1 MIMFENLEPSDCGLA
16 STIGLITYQ
25 ILSQF
30 SANSL
35 SPTAIYSITI
45 TVICYSLILSH
56 FKNSQLNNKKPNYE
70 QEKVEEKVKEM
81 QQQDQNQSQSQIEKV
96 NTSSPKRFVVSF
108 SLLKLTEKDVLLC
121 AIVGLGIG
129 CLIEVTGNIKTTVF
143 GIALYPWFGFLAV
156 PFTAMVISFQHKL
169 KSNTQSL
176 SANQDKA

>member
-35 SPTAIYSITI
+35 GPTAIYSITI

-56 FKNSQLNNKKPNYE
+56 FKNSQLNSKNFSYE
-70 QEKVEEKVKEM
+70 QEKVEEM
-81 QQQDQNQSQSQIEKV
+81 QQQGQNQSQGQTEKV
-96 NTSSPKRFVVSF
+96 KTSSPQRFVVSF

-129 CLIEVTGNIKTTVF
+129 CLIEVTGNIKATVF

-176 SANQDKA
+176 STNQDKV

>member
-30 SANSL
+30 STNLSL
-35 SPTAIYSITI
+35 TAIYSITI

-70 QEKVEEKVKEM
+70 QEKVEEM

-96 NTSSPKRFVVSF
+96 NTSSPKRFVISF

-169 KSNTQSL
+169 KSNT
-176 SANQDKA
+176 

>member
-25 ILSQF
+25 ILNQF
-30 SANSL
+30 SANLSL
-35 SPTAIYSITI
+35 TAIYSITI

-56 FKNSQLNNKKPNYE
+56 FKNSQLAKKAFNIDYK
-70 QEKVEEKVKEM
+70 QEVEEM
-81 QQQDQNQSQSQIEKV
+81 QQQGQNQSQGQTGKV
-96 NTSSPKRFVVSF
+96 KTSSPKRFVVSF

-129 CLIEVTGNIKTTVF
+129 CLIEVTGNIKATVF
-143 GIALYPWFGFLAV
+143 GIAVYPWFGFLAV

-169 KSNTQSL
+169 NSNTQSL
-176 SANQDKA
+176 STNQDKA